1 MKLSEFDYTLP
12 PELIAQRP
20 LGERDASR
28 LLVLERTSGRIT
40 HAGFLDLPRLLEP
53 GDLLALNDTR
63 VFPARIYGR
72 KAPTG
77 GRVELLLLEDLGQE
91 RWRALIKPYGRVRA
105 PQRLA
110 FADGMEA
117 VVEEMLGDGQAV
129 VRLFGGGPFPAWLE
143 AHGRTPLPP
152 YIKRRT
158 DEPLEEK
165 EDRERYQTL
174 FAAKR
179 GAVAAP
185 TAGLHFTERVFE
197 GLADRGIEWVA
208 ITLHV
213 GLGTFQPVGTER
225 LEDHVMEAERYEVG
239 REAAQ
244 AVRRAAAEGRRVIA
258 VGSTALRALESAVA
272 VGGEIRAEGVKG
284 KTALYIY
291 PGYKFRIVGGLLTN
305 FHLPRSTLLLL
316 VSAFAGKD
324 RLLAAYREAIAR
336 RYRFYSYG
344 DAMLIL

>member
-1 MKLSEFDYTLP
+1 MKLSDFDYALA
-12 PELIAQRP
+12 PEIIAQRP

-40 HAGFLDLPRLLEP
+40 HTGFLDLPRLLEP

-63 VFPARIYGR
+63 VFPARIFGR

-91 RWRALIKPYGRVRA
+91 RWRALIKPYGRIRA

-117 VVEEMLGDGQAV
+117 VVEEMLGDGQVV
-129 VRLFGGGPFPAWLE
+129 VRLFGRGPLPAWLE

-152 YIKRRT
+152 YIKRRA
-158 DEPLEEK
+158 DDLVEEK

-197 GLADRGIEWVA
+197 GLADRGIERVA

-239 REAAQ
+239 GEAAQ

-258 VGSTALRALESAVA
+258 VGSTALRALESAA
-272 VGGEIRAEGVKG
+272 AAGGEIRAEGVKG

-291 PGYKFRIVGGLLTN
+291 PGYKFKIVGGLLTN

-324 RLLAAYREAIAR
+324 HLLAAYREAIAR

>member
-1 MKLSEFDYTLP
+1 MKLSDFDYTLP

-63 VFPARIYGR
+63 VFPARIFGR

-91 RWRALIKPYGRVRA
+91 RWRALIKPYGRIRA

-129 VRLFGGGPFPAWLE
+129 VRLFGRGPLPAWLE

-152 YIKRRT
+152 YIKRRA
-158 DEPLEEK
+158 DDSVEEK

-197 GLADRGIEWVA
+197 GLADRGIERVA

-258 VGSTALRALESAVA
+258 VGSTALRALESAA
-272 VGGEIRAEGVKG
+272 AAGGEIRAEGVKG

-291 PGYKFRIVGGLLTN
+291 PGYKFKIVGGLLTN

>member
-1 MKLSEFDYTLP
+1 MKLSDFDYTLP

-20 LGERDASR
+20 LGERDASK

-63 VFPARIYGR
+63 VFPARIFGR

-91 RWRALIKPYGRVRA
+91 RWRSLIKPYGRIRA

-158 DEPLEEK
+158 DDSIEEK

-185 TAGLHFTERVFE
+185 TAGLHFTERIFE
-197 GLADRGIEWVA
+197 GLADRGVEWVT

-225 LEDHVMEAERYEVG
+225 LEDHSMEAERYEVG

-258 VGSTALRALESAVA
+258 VGSTALRVLESVAA
-272 VGGEIRAEGVKG
+272 VGGEIRDEGVKG

-316 VSAFAGKD
+316 VSAFAGED